1 MTMKNSLFKC
11 LATMLL
17 SASCSVAFSYPT
29 KPVTIVVPAPPGGTA
44 DTVVRSISA
53 RLTAALGQPVV
64 IENKPGAGGVIAS
77 QYVAGAPADGY
88 TLLMNYTS
96 HAINPWLMAKLPYD
110 TASSFVPVA
119 MLGTVPLLLA
129 VPATGEKSAAELIA
143 DARKNPGTLSYGT
156 SATGGAS
163 HLGGELFSQLTG
175 GKLLMVPYKG
185 GAAAAA
191 DLAAGRISMLLDTK
205 LALAPLQQANRIR
218 FLGVASE
225 KRSAVFPE
233 LEPVGELLPGF
244 EATAWYGIVAPAGTP
259 APVVE
264 QLNAE
269 INRALQDPAISK
281 PLIDQGFEPRAVSSA
296 AWGSFMGQE
305 TRRWGALIQKANLK
319 AQ

>member
-1 MTMKNSLFKC
+1 MKSALFKC
-11 LATMLL
+11 FAGLLL
-17 SASCSVAFSYPT
+17 SASCTVVFPYPT

-44 DTVVRSISA
+44 DTVMRFVSA
-53 RLTAALGQPVV
+53 RLAIDLGQPIV
-64 IENKPGAGGVIAS
+64 IENKPGAGGVIAA

-96 HAINPWLMAKLPYD
+96 HAINPWLMTRLPYD
-110 TASSFVPVA
+110 TVSSFVSVA

-129 VPATGEKSAAELIA
+129 VPASGQKSAAALIA
-143 DARKNPGTLSYGT
+143 DAHANPGTLSYGT

-218 FLGVASE
+218 FLGIASE

-233 LEPVGELLPGF
+233 LEPIGQLLPGF

-269 INRALQDPAISK
+269 INRVLQDPAISQ
-281 PLIDQGFEPRAVSSA
+281 PLIEQGFEPQAVTSA
-296 AWGSFMGQE
+296 AWGRFMDQE
-305 TRRWGALIQKANLK
+305 TKRWGALIQKASLK
-319 AQ
+319 AE